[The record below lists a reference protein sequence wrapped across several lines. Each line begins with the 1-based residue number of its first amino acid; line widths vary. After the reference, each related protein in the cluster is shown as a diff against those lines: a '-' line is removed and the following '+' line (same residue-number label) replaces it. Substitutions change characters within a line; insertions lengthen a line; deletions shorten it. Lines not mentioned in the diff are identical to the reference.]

1 MEAGGEI
8 EKKLMRDASARPY
21 KVLGDL
27 WGSWN
32 LILRETGSQDN
43 EGF

>member
-27 WGSWN
+27 
-32 LILRETGSQDN
+32 
-43 EGF
+43 